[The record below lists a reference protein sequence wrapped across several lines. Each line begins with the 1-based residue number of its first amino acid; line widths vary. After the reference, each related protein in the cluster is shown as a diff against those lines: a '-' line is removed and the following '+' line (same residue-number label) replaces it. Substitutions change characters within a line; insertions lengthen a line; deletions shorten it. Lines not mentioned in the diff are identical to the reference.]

1 LLSYNH
7 IFIHRTGNVG
17 VCPPQLALAYGL
29 TGSCLRGSGVPWDLR
44 KATPYCRYGE
54 FDFDVPVGRGEQG
67 TVGDCW
73 DRYFVRLQEMVQSV
87 RILRQ
92 ALDKLPDGPVQAKV
106 PRAVKLPA
114 GEVYYEVENPRG
126 QLGFYLVSEGGTS
139 PYRLKIRGPSFCNLS
154 VLPVVARD
162 CLLADVTA
170 LLGSLDIVMG
180 EVDR

>member
-1 LLSYNH
+1 
-7 IFIHRTGNVG
+7 
-17 VCPPQLALAYGL
+17 
-29 TGSCLRGSGVPWDLR
+29 
-44 KATPYCRYGE
+44 
-54 FDFDVPVGRGEQG
+54 
-67 TVGDCW
+67 
-73 DRYFVRLQEMVQSV
+73 
-87 RILRQ
+87 
-92 ALDKLPDGPVQAKV
+92 V
-106 PRAVKLPA
+106 PRTVKLPA

-162 CLLADVTA
+162 CLLADIAA